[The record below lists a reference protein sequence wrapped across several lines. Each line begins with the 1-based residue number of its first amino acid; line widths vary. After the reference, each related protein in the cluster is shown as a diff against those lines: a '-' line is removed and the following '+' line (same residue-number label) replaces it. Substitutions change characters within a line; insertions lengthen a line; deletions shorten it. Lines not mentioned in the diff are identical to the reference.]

1 MNLHDVDIRREALK
15 EGREEKAVESTT
27 ELLKEGIAPEVI
39 ARCVKLPLE
48 KVLELKTEINK

>member
-15 EGREEKAVESTT
+15 EGREEKAVESAT

-48 KVLELKTEINK
+48 KVLELKTEVNK